1 MNTRMRRAAVA
12 VAAGAMAVSLAACG
26 SAKES
31 GDKATARES
40 AAKGDDIKV
49 GLLLP
54 ENQTARYEKFDKPL
68 IEKKVKEL
76 TNDKGKIVYANA
88 KQDATTQTQQV
99 DTMITNKVD
108 VLIVDAVDSKA
119 IANGVKKAKEA
130 GIPVVAYD
138 RLAEGPID
146 AYTSFDNEEV
156 GQRPGQGAA
165 GGPGRQGQARRK
177 IVMMNG
183 AVTDPNAALF
193 KKGALSV
200 LDGKVNIAK
209 AYDTKEWRPENANAN
224 MDGAIAALGKD
235 NIVGVYSAND
245 GMAGGIITALKA
257 AGVTPLPPVTGQD
270 AELAGV
276 QRIVAGEQYMSVY
289 KPYPQEADA
298 AAEMAVALAKGE
310 KLDSI
315 ANDQGRQPHHQ
326 GRPVRARP
334 GRLPDQG
341 QHQGH
346 RHQGRHLHGRR
357 DLHPQVQG
365 RLRQGRPEVGHRK
378 SPYRARES
386 IAGFPYGAC
395 PRKEP
400 RQGLAYPKLLRRLAA
415 NSPAS

>member
-1 MNTRMRRAAVA
+1 MRRAAYA
-12 VAAGAMAVSLAACG
+12 VAAGAMAISLAACG
-26 SAKES
+26 SAEES
-31 GDKATARES
+31 GDDNDTTGT

-76 TNDKGKIVYANA
+76 TNNKGEVVYANA
-88 KQDATTQTQQV
+88 KQDATTQSQQV

-119 IANGVKKAKEA
+119 IANSVKRAKDA
-130 GIPVVAYD
+130 NIPVVAYD

-156 GQRPGQGAA
+156 GRVQGKALLEA
-165 GGPGRQGQARRK
+165 LGDKATPSAK

-193 KKGALSV
+193 KRGALSE
-200 LDGKVNIAK
+200 LEGKVDIEK
-209 AYDTKEWRPENANAN
+209 TYDTKEWKPENANAN
-224 MDGAIAALGKD
+224 MEGAISAIGKN

-257 AGVTPLPPVTGQD
+257 AGVSPLPPVTGQD

-276 QRIVAGEQYMSVY
+276 QRIVEGDQFMSVY
-289 KPYPQEADA
+289 KPYPQEADV

-315 ANDQGRQPHHQ
+315 AKDSVDSPTTKAVPSVLVPVVSLTQDNINDTVIKDGIYT
-326 GRPVRARP
+326 VDEICTTKFKA
-334 GRLPDQG
+334 
-341 QHQGH
+341 
-346 RHQGRHLHGRR
+346 
-357 DLHPQVQG
+357 
-365 RLRQGRPEVGHRK
+365 
-378 SPYRARES
+378 
-386 IAGFPYGAC
+386 AC
-395 PRKEP
+395 DKI
-400 RQGLAYPKLLRRLAA
+400 GLK
-415 NSPAS
+415 

>member
-31 GDKATARES
+31 GSGSKES
-40 AAKGDDIKV
+40 GAAKGDAIKV

-68 IEKKVKEL
+68 IEKKVADL
-76 TNDKGKIVYANA
+76 TGGKAEVVYANA
-88 KQDATTQTQQV
+88 KQDATTQNSQV

-119 IANGVKKAKEA
+119 IAGAVKRAKDA

-156 GQRPGQGAA
+156 GKVQGKALLDALGDKAKDGQ
-165 GGPGRQGQARRK
+165 

-183 AVTDPNAALF
+183 SVTDPNAKLF
-193 KKGALSV
+193 KSGAHSV
-200 LDGKVNIAK
+200 LDGKVNIGK
-209 AYDTKEWRPENANAN
+209 EYDTVEWKPENANTN
-224 MDGAIAALGKD
+224 MAGALSALGKD
-235 NIVGVYSAND
+235 KVIGVYSAND

-257 AGVTPLPPVTGQD
+257 AGMNPLPPVTGQD

-276 QRIVAGEQYMSVY
+276 QRIVAGEQFMSVY
-289 KPYPQEADA
+289 KPYAPEATA

-310 KLDSI
+310 KIDDIINQKVDSPTAKGVPSVLI
-315 ANDQGRQPHHQ
+315 PVVSLTKANIKDTVVKDG
-326 GRPVRARP
+326 VYKVEEICTDKYA
-334 GRLPDQG
+334 
-341 QHQGH
+341 
-346 RHQGRHLHGRR
+346 
-357 DLHPQVQG
+357 
-365 RLRQGRPEVGHRK
+365 
-378 SPYRARES
+378 A
-386 IAGFPYGAC
+386 AC
-395 PRKEP
+395 ATI
-400 RQGLAYPKLLRRLAA
+400 GLK
-415 NSPAS
+415 